1 MVAMRLLRGLHNP
14 GLGKGGVSETKCVA
28 TIGNFDGVH
37 LGHQA
42 IIRQVITEAKKRN
55 LPALIIVFEPQ
66 PMEFFKGDDA
76 PARLMRFREKFQV
89 LAEYGLDY
97 LFCLKFDQH
106 LSQFSAEEFVREVL
120 VNHLNIAHLVIGD
133 DFRFGGDRQGDYAL
147 LCQLAYQLGF
157 SVENTRTVLANES
170 CGFGNAAA
178 LNESSGCQ
186 RASSTFVRELL
197 AQGELA
203 KAAQLLGRPYFFS
216 GRVTHGQKLGRQ
228 LGYPT
233 ANINLQRVN
242 SPLSGV
248 YVVNLYLKA
257 QDKYFPGV
265 ANVGCKP
272 TLGQFRPTLEVHL
285 FNFNADIYGEYV
297 EVQFLQKLRDEK
309 RFDNISELKKQIA
322 TDSEQAQAF
331 FAEQR
336 QQQHHDNDL
345 IK

>member
-14 GLGKGGVSETKCVA
+14 GLGKGGVSDSKCVA

-42 IIRQVITEAKKRN
+42 IIRQVISEARKRN

-66 PMEFFKGDDA
+66 PMEFFKGDEA

-89 LAEYGLDY
+89 LADFGLDF
-97 LFCLKFDQH
+97 LFCLKFDRH
-106 LSQFSAEEFVREVL
+106 LSQFTAEEFVQEVL
-120 VNHLNIAHLVIGD
+120 VKHLNIAHLVIGD
-133 DFRFGGDRQGDYAL
+133 DFRFGGDRQGDYSL
-147 LCQLAYQLGF
+147 LCQLAKQF
-157 SVENTRTVLANES
+157 DFTVENTRTVLAEASSISANFVDDA
-170 CGFGNAAA
+170 GTNA
-178 LNESSGCQ
+178 CQ

-216 GRVTHGQKLGRQ
+216 GRVAHGQKLGRQ

-233 ANINLQRVN
+233 ANIHLQRVN

-248 YVVNLYLKA
+248 YAVSLYLKA
-257 QDKYFPGV
+257 HDKYYSGV

-272 TLGQFRPTLEVHL
+272 TLGQFRPTLEVHI

-297 EVQFLQKLRDEK
+297 EVQFHQKLREEQ
-309 RFDNISELKKQIA
+309 RFDSISELKQQIA
-322 TDSEQAQAF
+322 TDSEQALAF

-336 QQQHHDNDL
+336 QQHHDNDL

>member
-1 MVAMRLLRGLHNP
+1 MRLLRGLHNP
-14 GLGKGGVSETKCVA
+14 GLGKGGVSESSCVA

-42 IIRQVITEAKKRN
+42 IIRQVISEANKRN
-55 LPALIIVFEPQ
+55 LPAVIIVFEPQ
-66 PMEFFKGDDA
+66 PMEFFKGDEA

-89 LAEYGLDY
+89 LSEYGLDF
-97 LFCLKFDQH
+97 LFCLRFDQH
-106 LSQFSAEEFVREVL
+106 LSQFSAEEFVRKVL

-133 DFRFGGDRQGDYAL
+133 DFRFGGDRKGDYAL
-147 LCQLAYQLGF
+147 LCQLAKQLGF
-157 SVENTRTVLANES
+157 TVENTHTVPADAS
-170 CGFGNAAA
+170 CRWVNSDTVS
-178 LNESSGCQ
+178 EHSICQ

-203 KAAQLLGRPYFFS
+203 KAEQLLGRPYFFS

-228 LGYPT
+228 LGFPT
-233 ANINLQRVN
+233 ANVNLQRVN

-248 YVVNLYLKA
+248 YAVQLYLKA
-257 QDKYFPGV
+257 QDKYFSGV

-272 TLGQFRPTLEVHL
+272 TLGVFRPTLEVHL
-285 FNFNADIYGEYV
+285 FDFKADIYGEYV
-297 EVQFLQKLRDEK
+297 EVEFLQKLRDEQ
-309 RFDNISELKKQIA
+309 RFDSLSELKQQIA
-322 TDSEQAQAF
+322 TDSEQAKAF

-336 QQQHHDNDL
+336 QRQHHDNDL